1 MATRTFLAVPLSEQV
16 VDRLA
21 DAQQSLSAAGAR
33 VRWVARE
40 NLHLTLKF
48 LGNVEEAD
56 MAEVCRLAGE
66 VAAAVEPFDF
76 AVTALEAVPPRGAL
90 RMIWAGVAEPTG
102 ALAKLNRAA
111 EDAYERMGF
120 EKETRPYRPHLT
132 LGRAKAGR
140 NIAELRAAA
149 DRFAET
155 DFGTT
160 PAEELIVFESSLTP
174 TGPIYSPLAKAAI
187 GG

>member
-16 VDRLA
+16 VAQLA
-21 DAQQSLSAAGAR
+21 DAQEALSAAGAQ

-48 LGNVEEAD
+48 LGNVEDAD
-56 MAEVCRLAGE
+56 TDEVCRLAGE
-66 VAAAVEPFDF
+66 VAAAVEPFEF
-76 AVTALEAVPPRGAL
+76 VVTGLEAVPPRGAL
-90 RMIWAGVAEPTG
+90 RMIWANITEPTG
-102 ALAKLNRAA
+102 RLAELQRSA

-132 LGRAKAGR
+132 LGRVKSGR
-140 NIAELRAAA
+140 NVAELRTAAA
-149 DRFAET
+149 RFAET
-155 DFGTT
+155 DFGAT
-160 PAEELIVFESSLTP
+160 PAGELIVFESRLTP
-174 TGPIYSPLAKAAI
+174 SGPIYSPLTKAAI

>member
-1 MATRTFLAVPLSEQV
+1 MPTRTFLALPLSEQV
-16 VDRLA
+16 VGRLA
-21 DAQQSLSAAGAR
+21 DAQQSLSAAGAQ

-56 MAEVCRLAGE
+56 TAEVCRLAGE

-90 RMIWAGVAEPTG
+90 RMIWAGVVEPTG
-102 ALAKLNRAA
+102 ALARLQRSA
-111 EDAYERMGF
+111 EDAYEQMGF

-132 LGRAKAGR
+132 LGRVKSGR
-140 NIAELRAAA
+140 NVAELRAAA
-149 DRFAET
+149 ERFAET

-160 PAEELIVFESSLTP
+160 PAGEVIVFESRLTP
-174 TGPIYSPLAKAAI
+174 TGPIYSPLTRAAI